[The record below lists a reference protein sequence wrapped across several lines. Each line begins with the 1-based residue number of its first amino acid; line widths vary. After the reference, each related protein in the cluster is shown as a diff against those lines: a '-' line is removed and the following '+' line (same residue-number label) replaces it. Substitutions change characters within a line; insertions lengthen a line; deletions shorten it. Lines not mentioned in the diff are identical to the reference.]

1 MTKSKQM
8 SLLELYRTLSRHRKL
23 ASRRSAA
30 WEQNRSAKVLYYI
43 VCVVVLL
50 YLMFIAVMFSMIVN
64 SSNHVAGYELM
75 YAILPFVLLIDFF
88 LRFAYQQTPT
98 QLLKPYALLPL
109 SRYSIT
115 DCFLLSSMLSGS
127 NLMWMA
133 MFVPFAIMS
142 VLFSEGI
149 VVAVGFLF
157 GLYLFCV
164 LNSQWYLLCRS
175 LVNVSMWWWA
185 LPVAVYAA
193 VFSPWYVGND
203 AGIVNLLETY
213 TLLGEPFS
221 FWSPSCYAILLGVMA
236 VVYLANRH
244 LQHRLIWTELGR
256 TQKTEKASS
265 QTYSFLGRAGEVGE
279 YLKLEVKS
287 IQRNKN
293 LRKAFVSGTVLIVV
307 FSLLLSFTEVY
318 DSRFFSNFWCVYCF
332 AIYGSMVLSKIMCY
346 EGNYIDCLMV
356 RKEHIVTLL
365 QAKYYFYSAM
375 LLFPFLLM
383 LPTVFTG
390 KCTLLMLVAYGVF
403 TAGAEYFLFFQM
415 AIYNKQTMPLN
426 TKFIGKGS
434 MENNYMQVV
443 VQLFIFVL
451 PVFYV
456 MMLQALFPDVVAYT
470 VALLTGL
477 AFILTHKLWIRNV
490 YRRMMLRRYENME
503 GLRSS
508 R

>member
-1 MTKSKQM
+1 
-8 SLLELYRTLSRHRKL
+8 
-23 ASRRSAA
+23 
-30 WEQNRSAKVLYYI
+30 
-43 VCVVVLL
+43 
-50 YLMFIAVMFSMIVN
+50 
-64 SSNHVAGYELM
+64 
-75 YAILPFVLLIDFF
+75 
-88 LRFAYQQTPT
+88 
-98 QLLKPYALLPL
+98 
-109 SRYSIT
+109 
-115 DCFLLSSMLSGS
+115 
-127 NLMWMA
+127 
-133 MFVPFAIMS
+133 
-142 VLFSEGI
+142 
-149 VVAVGFLF
+149 
-157 GLYLFCV
+157 
-164 LNSQWYLLCRS
+164 
-175 LVNVSMWWWA
+175 
-185 LPVAVYAA
+185 
-193 VFSPWYVGND
+193 
-203 AGIVNLLETY
+203 
-213 TLLGEPFS
+213 
-221 FWSPSCYAILLGVMA
+221 
-236 VVYLANRH
+236 
-244 LQHRLIWTELGR
+244 
-256 TQKTEKASS
+256 
-265 QTYSFLGRAGEVGE
+265 
-279 YLKLEVKS
+279 
-287 IQRNKN
+287 
-293 LRKAFVSGTVLIVV
+293 
-307 FSLLLSFTEVY
+307 
-318 DSRFFSNFWCVYCF
+318 
-332 AIYGSMVLSKIMCY
+332 MCY

-375 LLFPFLLM
+375 LLLPFLLM

-470 VALLTGL
+470 VTLLTGL